1 MHRVLAEGQLATIAG
16 GLIGG
21 FFATNL
27 GRSTIAGIEGWR
39 CAFHLVALVS
49 LITSGLTLWL
59 AVDPRR
65 KLAVRLSS
73 DRARTPWRFQMHDGC
88 NEMSQTPRQSRM
100 HHRCTWIGVQGEK
113 CKVSWPAN
121 RSPAASPCG
130 WSCNGIEAPLGLP
143 GMPSMLQPIPPE
155 FDNWNV

>member
-1 MHRVLAEGQLATIAG
+1 MHLRSSKAKLITIAG

-65 KLAVRLSS
+65 KLAVRLSLDS
-73 DRARTPWRFQMHDGC
+73 TRTPRQSKMHDGC
-88 NEMSQTPRQSRM
+88 TEGVLDSSAILDACEVHQS
-100 HHRCTWIGVQGEK
+100 WGPGLEDLA
-113 CKVSWPAN
+113 AN
-121 RSPAASPCG
+121 RSPPASPCD
-130 WSCNGIEAPLGLP
+130 WPCS
-143 GMPSMLQPIPPE
+143 
-155 FDNWNV
+155 

>member
-1 MHRVLAEGQLATIAG
+1 MIAG

-73 DRARTPWRFQMHDGC
+73 DPAQTPRHFQMHDGC
-88 NEMSQTPRQSRM
+88 SE
-100 HHRCTWIGVQGEK
+100 H
-113 CKVSWPAN
+113 VSD
-121 RSPAASPCG
+121 SPAITHA
-130 WSCNGIEAPLGLP
+130 
-143 GMPSMLQPIPPE
+143 
-155 FDNWNV
+155 

>member
-1 MHRVLAEGQLATIAG
+1 MWQMHGNAIAG

-49 LITSGLTLWL
+49 LVTAGLTLWL

-65 KLAVRLSS
+65 KLAVRLSL
-73 DRARTPWRFQMHDGC
+73 R
-88 NEMSQTPRQSRM
+88 
-100 HHRCTWIGVQGEK
+100 
-113 CKVSWPAN
+113 
-121 RSPAASPCG
+121 
-130 WSCNGIEAPLGLP
+130 LP
-143 GMPSMLQPIPPE
+143 GVGDSQAWATNLRSCHLR
-155 FDNWNV
+155 VTT